1 MSGKLDMAEIEE
13 RTTVSDINPET
24 ADNIDNIEYER
35 ETWSRKIEY
44 MLSMIGYSVGLGNIW
59 RFSYI
64 CLRNGGGKFPAF
76 VLYCTNNYLITMYIT
91 VNIA

>member
-13 RTTVSDINPET
+13 STTVSNINPET
-24 ADNIDNIEYER
+24 ADNIDDIEYER

-64 CLRNGGGKFPAF
+64 CLRNGGGTFPALCIILHQQLF
-76 VLYCTNNYLITMYIT
+76 N
-91 VNIA
+91 